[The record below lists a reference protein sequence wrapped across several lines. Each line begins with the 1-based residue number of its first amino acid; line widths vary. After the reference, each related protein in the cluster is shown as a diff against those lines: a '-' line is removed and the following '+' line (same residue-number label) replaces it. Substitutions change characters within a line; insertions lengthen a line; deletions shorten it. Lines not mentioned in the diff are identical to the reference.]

1 MELFFFFFEKS
12 LLCLPMV
19 HLFDKKESVKTVILW
34 NFITIKNVLFYLFIF
49 LNLIYSFDGK
59 AKYSNHY
66 SSLQW
71 YIILKKSI

>member
-34 NFITIKNVLFYLFIF
+34 NFITINYYIF
-49 LNLIYSFDGK
+49 F
-59 AKYSNHY
+59 
-66 SSLQW
+66 
-71 YIILKKSI
+71 